1 MTKLSPARFP
11 RLSPLLLCLV
21 LLGAGPAFA
30 QTPQPVV
37 PAAEEDPF
45 LVAEMQDDAQALSS
59 FEALDPWQG
68 FNRPVYRF
76 NRGFDRIIFRPIAKV
91 YDKVTPKLVKTGVN
105 NFFDNLQEP
114 VVTVNLLLQGRPKA
128 ALQSFGRFLMNS
140 TLGLAGVLD
149 PASHARF
156 PRHRGDFGQ
165 TFGRWGWK
173 KSRYIVLPIFG
184 PATVRDGLGK
194 GVNTRVSPID
204 WLAREEGAEYT
215 LLYGIDARARALSAE
230 ALLEGAADE
239 YLLVRDAY
247 LQNRRCQIID
257 CSDDLPDYLLPDYEF
272 EVPDFDA
279 LESNLR
285 R

>member
-1 MTKLSPARFP
+1 MTDPT
-11 RLSPLLLCLV
+11 PLLRRLAALA
-21 LLGAGPAFA
+21 LLLALGQGPAL
-30 QTPQPVV
+30 
-37 PAAEEDPF
+37 AAEVPQT
-45 LVAEMQDDAQALSS
+45 ADDAFLAEAVVENDQALSS
-59 FEALDPWQG
+59 YEALDPWQG

-76 NRGFDRIIFRPIAKV
+76 NRGFDRLIFRPVAKV
-91 YDKVTPKLVKTGVN
+91 YDKVTPSLAKKGVN

-114 VVTVNLLLQGRPKA
+114 VVTLNLLLQGRPKA
-128 ALQSFGRFLMNS
+128 ALQSFGRFLTNS
-140 TLGLAGVLD
+140 TLGIGGVFD
-149 PASHARF
+149 PATEARF

-173 KSRYIVLPIFG
+173 QSRYVVLPLFG

-204 WLAREEGAEYT
+204 WLAREEGAEYS

-230 ALLEGAADE
+230 SLLEGAADE

-257 CSDDLPDYLLPDYEF
+257 CSDELPDYLLPDYEF
-272 EVPDFDA
+272 EIPDFDA
-279 LESNLR
+279 LENNLR

>member
-1 MTKLSPARFP
+1 MTDPTPFLR
-11 RLSPLLLCLV
+11 RLAALALLLA
-21 LLGAGPAFA
+21 LGHGAAL
-30 QTPQPVV
+30 
-37 PAAEEDPF
+37 AAEVPQT
-45 LVAEMQDDAQALSS
+45 ADDAFLAEAVVENDQALSS
-59 FEALDPWQG
+59 YEALDPWQG

-76 NRGFDRIIFRPIAKV
+76 NRGFDRLIFRPVAKV
-91 YDKVTPKLVKTGVN
+91 YDKVTPSLAKKGVN

-114 VVTVNLLLQGRPKA
+114 VVTLNLLLQGRPKA
-128 ALQSFGRFLMNS
+128 ALQSFGRFLTNS
-140 TLGLAGVLD
+140 TLGIGGVFD
-149 PASHARF
+149 PATEARF

-173 KSRYIVLPIFG
+173 QSRYVVLPLFG

-204 WLAREEGAEYT
+204 WLAREEGAEYS

-230 ALLEGAADE
+230 SLLEGAADE

-257 CSDDLPDYLLPDYEF
+257 CSDELPDYLLPDYEF
-272 EVPDFDA
+272 EIPDFDA
-279 LESNLR
+279 LENNLR

>member
-1 MTKLSPARFP
+1 MTRPHRAALQQRLFLLGLLCCLGSPA
-11 RLSPLLLCLV
+11 V
-21 LLGAGPAFA
+21 LA
-30 QTPQPVV
+30 QDTAVDPD
-37 PAAEEDPF
+37 DPF
-45 LVAEMQDDAQALSS
+45 LTGAAERAAEADQALSS

-76 NRGFDRIIFRPIAKV
+76 NRGFDRIVFRPVAKV
-91 YDKVTPKLVKTGVN
+91 YDKVTPSLVKKGVN

-128 ALQSFGRFLMNS
+128 SLQSLGRFLMNT
-140 TLGLAGVLD
+140 TLGLGGVFD
-149 PASHARF
+149 PATEARF

-165 TFGRWGWK
+165 TLGRWGWQR
-173 KSRYIVLPIFG
+173 SRYLVLPVFG

-194 GVNTRVSPID
+194 GINTRVSPID

-230 ALLEGAADE
+230 SLLEGAADE

-247 LQNRRCQIID
+247 LQNRRCQIVD
-257 CSDDLPDYLLPDYEF
+257 CSDELPDYLLPDYEF